1 MTGPA
6 PLAENRSV
14 PEEERTPVPSAAV
27 PVTCPQCGQTGLAG
41 RRFCGRCGTAL
52 WQRCPECETQIA
64 ASDRFCPACG
74 VEVDAVWNQ
83 RAQTARQQIA
93 AARNLAAEQ
102 RFDEALAE
110 LARLSHLADPP
121 LAAVAQEAAA
131 ELAAVEAQRAEARH
145 KVAQAV
151 DRARQLEALGRWKQA
166 RDCLAKIPPPLR
178 DSSVLALDHDLAL
191 RMQQEASLRQQIAA
205 AVAGRQW
212 EALSQALDQLLSLR
226 PHDAQGEKLAGQLRQ
241 QMLLLARKQL
251 AAHRYRSAV
260 RALNC
265 IPGSRRDEEVTR
277 LWDEVS
283 ERAALHQAIADAPY
297 ADAALAGLVRRMAQ
311 LVPDHP
317 DVPRWRKTLAQ
328 RLAESPT
335 DPHWPAPAW
344 AAPSP
349 SDTARPKIESW
360 AFFSRAHLAS
370 DELRQTL
377 REHPGQ
383 FFTALGVALEAL
395 GLTAWTCDLSLP
407 REGLLARLP
416 NLSWQA
422 PRAVWALDLGS
433 SAVKALRVVRE
444 DRQVR
449 IDAAYHL
456 LVANRDDVGQLGRF
470 EEPLKALVAHVAAA
484 PALVCLAV
492 PGRAL
497 LGRFFELPVGKGR
510 AWDQALRYEA
520 QHQLPLPLAE
530 LCWHAHAWP
539 EAPQKDAESPPMR
552 RVVLQA
558 AQRSYIDQLLAVC
571 RTAGLEVARLQSQ
584 PLALHHAVQWE
595 LAGQAKA
602 AAEAAEPAPPVLV
615 VDLGLSQTVVVASA
629 SDHLAFRT
637 LLTGT
642 ETWSRQ
648 LINAFSV
655 THATAQQWL
664 RDPAACP
671 AFHRWH
677 SALQTAFEELASQ
690 LDRCRTLLAPPGAS
704 PIRQALGLGG
714 GFQTHGLLHALRTFG
729 G

>member
-1 MTGPA
+1 MTA
-6 PLAENRSV
+6 RTPLAENPPV
-14 PEEERTPVPSAAV
+14 PEEERPPLPAAAL

-41 RRFCGRCGTAL
+41 RRFCGSCGTAL
-52 WQRCPECETQIA
+52 WQRCPTCETEIA

-74 VEVDAVWNQ
+74 VQVDAVWNQ
-83 RAQTARQQIA
+83 RAQAARQQIA

-102 RFDEALAE
+102 RYDEALAE
-110 LARLSHLADPP
+110 LERLSRLADPP

-131 ELAAVEAQRAEARH
+131 ELAAVEAQQAEARH
-145 KVAQAV
+145 QVARAV
-151 DRARQLEALGRWKQA
+151 DRARQLEALGRWKEA
-166 RDCLAKIPPPLR
+166 LECLATISPPLR
-178 DSSVLALDHDLAL
+178 EPSVVALGHDLTL
-191 RMQQEASLRQQIAA
+191 RVQEEASLRERIAA

-212 EALSQALDQLLSLR
+212 EELGEALDRLLSLR
-226 PHDAQGEKLAGQLRQ
+226 PRDAQATKLAGQLRQ
-241 QMLLLARKQL
+241 HMLLLARKQL

-265 IPGSRRDEEVTR
+265 IPGSSRDEEVTR
-277 LWDEVS
+277 LQDEVS
-283 ERAALHQAIADAPY
+283 ERVALHQAIADAPY

-311 LVPDHP
+311 LAPDHP

-344 AAPSP
+344 AAPSS

-360 AFFSRAHLAS
+360 AFFSRARLAS

-395 GLTAWTCDLSLP
+395 GLTAWTCDLSPP

-422 PRAVWALDLGS
+422 PRAVWALDLGT

-456 LVANRDDVGQLGRF
+456 PVASRDDVGQLGRF
-470 EEPLKALVAHVAAA
+470 EEPLKALVAHVVAA

-497 LGRFFELPVGKGR
+497 LGRYFELPVGKGR

-530 LCWHAHAWP
+530 LCWHTHAWP
-539 EAPQKDAESPPMR
+539 QTPQKDAESPPMR

-595 LAGQAKA
+595 LAGQTPS
-602 AAEAAEPAPPVLV
+602 AEAAEPAPPVLV
-615 VDLGLSQTVVVASA
+615 VDLGLSQTVMVASA

-642 ETWSRQ
+642 EAWSRQ
-648 LINAFSV
+648 LVEAFSV

-690 LDRCRTLLAPPGAS
+690 LDRCRTLLAPPGAA
-704 PIRQALGLGG
+704 PIRQVLGLGG
-714 GFQTHGLLHALRTFG
+714 GTQTHGVVRFLRNLEN
-729 G
+729 